1 MGSVNL
7 QYFQHSHQAWFQQK
21 ASRGQ
26 QINVIVGWT
35 APSISSMECFAVA
48 AGMPRRFQAFPRPD
62 PASEQAMTEFGF
74 KCFQKC
80 GKNSSAVSPAPGPP
94 FLKGVDFRGLT
105 TTFLLSRLLIS
116 FDHKDSSKRSR

>member
-1 MGSVNL
+1 
-7 QYFQHSHQAWFQQK
+7 
-21 ASRGQ
+21 
-26 QINVIVGWT
+26 
-35 APSISSMECFAVA
+35 
-48 AGMPRRFQAFPRPD
+48 MPRRFQAFPRPD

-105 TTFLLSRLLIS
+105 TTFLLSRPLIS